1 MQIAMVG
8 LGRMGANMARRLA
21 RGGARVIGQD
31 VNAAARQALADEPG
45 VTSVD
50 TLESLVV
57 ALPAPRIVWLM
68 LPAGAI
74 TERTIEHLVSLL
86 HAGDLVVD
94 GGNANYRDSMR
105 RGAMLWSRGIE
116 MIDAGVSGGIWGLA
130 NGYTLTLGGSK
141 EAVARLAPF
150 ARLLA
155 PAPDAGWLHCG
166 PAGSGHFVKMIHNG
180 IEYGAMQA
188 YAEGLALLEAKRD
201 FALDPAAIAEVWRHG
216 SVIRSWLLDLTAQAL
231 AAGPDLDA
239 IAPVVADSGE
249 GRWTAIEAIEL
260 GVPAPVISSALAMR
274 FASQGRNDY
283 AARMLA
289 LMRAGFGGHAI
300 ASTVAASDGSA
311 PVGGAGPKR
320 REGDS

>member
-1 MQIAMVG
+1 MKIAMVG

-21 RGGARVIGQD
+21 RGGAQVIGQD
-31 VNAAARQALADEPG
+31 VSAPARAALADEPG
-45 VTSVD
+45 VSAVD
-50 TLESLVV
+50 TLEALVV

-68 LPAGAI
+68 LPAGAV
-74 TERTIEHLVSLL
+74 TEHAVQHLASLL
-86 HAGDLVVD
+86 HRDDLVVD

-105 RGAMLWSRGIE
+105 RGALLWDRGIE
-116 MIDAGVSGGIWGLA
+116 FVDCGVSGGIWGLA

-141 EAVARLAPF
+141 AAVARLAPF

-155 PAPDAGWLHCG
+155 PGADAGWLHCG
-166 PAGSGHFVKMIHNG
+166 PSGSGHYVKMVHNG

-201 FALDPAAIAEVWRHG
+201 FDLDPAAIAEVWRHG
-216 SVIRSWLLDLTAQAL
+216 SVIRSWLLDLTAEAL
-231 AAGPDLDA
+231 AAGPDLGA

-260 GVPAPVISSALAMR
+260 GVPAPVITAALAMR

-300 ASTVAASDGSA
+300 T
-311 PVGGAGPKR
+311 PKT
-320 REGDS
+320 GD